1 MLMGARGRR
10 GFTLIETVVTV
21 GIVATLAAVVVPQ
34 VVKQFDAAD
43 PTKAAEDLNSI
54 RTGIEVFG
62 VNVRPQQPGDIED
75 LVNRVE
81 DASAGE
87 LTVLGAQYSL
97 TDEAAWNGPY
107 LGLSIAAGTSLNV
120 TVLTTGFGAQVQN
133 GLGRYDV
140 GITDPRGGDTVN
152 VAGVAAADFVAVR
165 IKSLSG
171 AAFSSLNE
179 LIDGPNEGTIAVA
192 GNVSNERTL
201 GRLRCPYSSLLVPAD
216 GDACPDA
223 YYLAVPIRQ

>member
-140 GITDPRGGDTVN
+140 GITDPRGCGFRCCPNQEPFGSGIFVTQR
-152 VAGVAAADFVAVR
+152 ADRRSKRRHHRCCWQRFKRTNTWATPLPLFQSPR
-165 IKSLSG
+165 
-171 AAFSSLNE
+171 SS
-179 LIDGPNEGTIAVA
+179 
-192 GNVSNERTL
+192 R
-201 GRLRCPYSSLLVPAD
+201 R
-216 GDACPDA
+216 
-223 YYLAVPIRQ
+223 